1 MFIILEWFYGPIYVP
16 ICTIYI
22 YIYIIKISM
31 YIKKWF
37 TIVHILRIVAGQ
49 RMVFF

>member
-1 MFIILEWFYGPIYVP
+1 MLIILEWFYGPIYVP

-22 YIYIIKISM
+22 YNIKISM